1 MPRLNNRS
9 HGSVELKH
17 QNISAVLIEMGMP
30 YISGYKPRVNYQRSL
45 LPAVVGEHLSRNP
58 QLQQLFEQNCHEMP
72 SGTKCWRHSSSSR
85 RDACVLQ
92 VKSNDSCGE
101 REPLLVG
108 QSGLFGA

>member
-9 HGSVELKH
+9 HGSVELKY

-30 YISGYKPRVNYQRSL
+30 YVSGLQATRE
-45 LPAVVGEHLSRNP
+45 LPAIAAASSGRRAPRSESATTAAL
-58 QLQQLFEQNCHEMP
+58 EQNCHENP

-85 RDACVLQ
+85 RDACALQ

-101 REPLLVG
+101 HEPLLVG